1 MFISM
6 YVYLYTTS
14 LFYSYLNT
22 KAVKYGP
29 SQMNVNSIL
38 WLQCNSICIFVYTY
52 MHFHVYKYMKMCTCI
67 HIQLFVL
74 YMHMCMH
81 MCMYGFISIFMC
93 ICKCTYMCIYLY
105 IYLNVYVHV
114 HVHVHVHVIGIAC
127 VSPLFVYVRVNTK
140 SNTSHYSQLTKWH
153 EASKHANRQRRD
165 MTETDMPA
173 QTQQHTRT
181 KGLRLHHA
189 CSQFIITPPLNGM
202 HARMLV
208 PAVLPITHM
217 MHV

>member
-1 MFISM
+1 M
-6 YVYLYTTS
+6 YCVQACKVMSWNDVQAYMCMYESSRTCMQQQPKTQQQS

-22 KAVKYGP
+22 RAVKYGP

-38 WLQCNSICIFVYTY
+38 WLQCNSICIFVYTS

-140 SNTSHYSQLTKWH
+140 SNTSHYSQLTK
-153 EASKHANRQRRD
+153 
-165 MTETDMPA
+165 
-173 QTQQHTRT
+173 
-181 KGLRLHHA
+181 
-189 CSQFIITPPLNGM
+189 
-202 HARMLV
+202 
-208 PAVLPITHM
+208 
-217 MHV
+217 